1 MLKRIAM
8 LPLLLAL
15 VAQTVFLPAL
25 ALYLEANRAV
35 LAAPFCINKDKPM
48 LNCNGNCV
56 LARRLNEAMQ
66 HTQTPG
72 TETEMIVLSF
82 SLPLYYQEA
91 EVWQLSAR
99 PTAKSAATYII
110 PYLQGREFHGAIFKP
125 PRWV

>member
-1 MLKRIAM
+1 M
-8 LPLLLAL
+8 PLGDCISA
-15 VAQTVFLPAL
+15 A
-25 ALYLEANRAV
+25 RKV
-35 LAAPFCINKDKPM
+35 L
-48 LNCNGNCV
+48 
-56 LARRLNEAMQ
+56 RLNEAMQ

-72 TETEMIVLSF
+72 TETEMIALSF

-99 PTAKSAATYII
+99 PTAASVATYII